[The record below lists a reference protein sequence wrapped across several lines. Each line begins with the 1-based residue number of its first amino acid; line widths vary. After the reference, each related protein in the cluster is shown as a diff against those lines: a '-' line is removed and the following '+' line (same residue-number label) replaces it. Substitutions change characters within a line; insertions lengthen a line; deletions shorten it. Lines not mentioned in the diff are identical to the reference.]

1 MNLYT
6 LPANLSKHL
15 PEYKIPDNS
24 DIDLHTWPSL
34 TNSKPMLPAY
44 YVHDTLTNEV
54 FVLPL
59 LSGDFFFEKII
70 LDNARFVR
78 ILTADTMPDPEHW
91 VVFLRC
97 PVMRCMANHI
107 LYTDR
112 ITDPNEWIPQKSF
125 HNGHI
130 SQLGIIPHKV
140 DDDMIH
146 NYLKKFKLVSNMT
159 HEQIFLMATA
169 RSTWVDSFFQPD
181 KIANNVKYVF
191 VPDPGL
197 SDITILNFVDF
208 ICKYL
213 DIDLSTETL
222 DDIINNFNVYHNGNQ
237 AVPNL
242 YERFTKM
249 SEEVQS
255 RLKGIFESDTKF
267 MTSID
272 YINTTEIDLC

>member
-24 DIDLHTWPSL
+24 DIDLYTWPSL
-34 TNSKPMLPAY
+34 TNSMPMLPAY

-54 FVLPL
+54 YVLPL

-70 LDNARFVR
+70 LGDARFVR
-78 ILTADTMPDPEHW
+78 ILTADTMPDPEQW

-97 PVMRCMANHI
+97 PVMRCMASHL

-112 ITDPNEWIPQKSF
+112 QTDPNEWIPQKSF

-130 SQLGIIPHKV
+130 SQLGIIPHEV
-140 DDDMIH
+140 DDVMM
-146 NYLKKFKLVSNMT
+146 NKYLKKFKLVTNMT
-159 HEQIFLMATA
+159 NEQIFLMATA
-169 RSTWVDSFFQPD
+169 RSTWVDSFFQAD

-197 SDITILNFVDF
+197 SSSTVFDFVDF
-208 ICKYL
+208 ICKNL
-213 DIDLSTETL
+213 DIDLPTETQ
-222 DDIINNFNVYHNGNQ
+222 DDFINNFNVYHNGNQ
-237 AVPNL
+237 GIPNL
-242 YERFTKM
+242 HERYTKM
-249 SEEVQS
+249 SVELQNK
-255 RLKGIFESDTKF
+255 LKGIFATDTKF
-267 MTSID
+267 MANID
-272 YINTTEIDLC
+272 YINTTEIGLC